1 MNDRRRTEVGEQ
13 NERTEGPSLEESGVR
28 RRMESGIFPK
38 EKVEEAVH
46 ETLSQIVTDFI
57 GWLGEHM
64 RMRRFVNIADRA
76 SLQALF
82 RRFVVQDPRR
92 AANAPA
98 MRQRLGG
105 R

>member
-1 MNDRRRTEVGEQ
+1 MASKVFGGFMNDRRRTEAGEQ

-28 RRMESGIFPK
+28 
-38 EKVEEAVH
+38 
-46 ETLSQIVTDFI
+46 LSQIVIDFI

-64 RMRRFVNIADRA
+64 RMRRIVNIADRA